1 MTKINLHPRA
11 LDLTERIEALL
22 LPAVT
27 TFNTPE
33 LIAFA
38 NNCMGVLRECR
49 EVVIERNELR
59 IRNGQLIEEQLLT
72 AVELRKL
79 NERLDGIL
87 AKARAVQEP
96 AG

>member
-59 IRNGQLIEEQLLT
+59 LGNGQLIEERLLIT
-72 AVELRKL
+72 AELR
-79 NERLDGIL
+79 EIHEQLDAFIT
-87 AKARAVQEP
+87 KARAAQEP